1 MAAARNP
8 KGDKSG
14 RGLRSRPTTAL
25 LVDLLGCT
33 PEPGSELWLLDTAN
47 RRETDP
53 RTNRR
58 LWRRGACLGAYWG
71 LLGLKTA

>member
-14 RGLRSRPTTAL
+14 RGLASLRAAARAL
-25 LVDLLGCT
+25 LVDVFGCT

-47 RRETDP
+47 RESGRPAGEP
-53 RTNRR
+53 
-58 LWRRGACLGAYWG
+58 AAM
-71 LLGLKTA
+71 A